1 MNETNKNTR
10 GRNVKRPVL
19 LHTSDPDVMS
29 QIVNKYQKIEYN
41 NTSI

>member
-19 LHTSDPDVMS
+19 LHTSDPDEYVPNCQ
-29 QIVNKYQKIEYN
+29 QILENWI
-41 NTSI
+41 